1 MKVIEGN
8 FGNKAPAD
16 LSKVLRELA
25 DAVDRGEITDLIAAY
40 IQNDEYLF
48 TYATSM
54 KTAVV
59 LSAMLQDQSLHRM
72 KVYE

>member
-1 MKVIEGN
+1 MRVIEGG
-8 FGNKAPAD
+8 FGNKAPSD
-16 LSKVLRELA
+16 LSKVLRDMA

-40 IQNDEYLF
+40 IEEDEYLF

-59 LSAMLQDQSLHRM
+59 LAAMLQDQSLQRM
-72 KVYE
+72 KV